1 MVQHYLSVCFLELL
15 SIIFI
20 RLIMYVVNPA
30 PFFPG
35 RNVLSNEGISP
46 EIRKLLYYRI
56 TSHRYRLASVI
67 RLMVALKKYK
77 NSCYRILGQFPRIH
91 RLKETFAGVSKS

>member
-30 PFFPG
+30 PFFPA
-35 RNVLSNEGISP
+35 E
-46 EIRKLLYYRI
+46 
-56 TSHRYRLASVI
+56 
-67 RLMVALKKYK
+67 M
-77 NSCYRILGQFPRIH
+77 C
-91 RLKETFAGVSKS
+91 